1 MQIEELK
8 YTCNINIF
16 VLFINPSSL
25 KKTAEHRKTVLQ
37 WKKALEEKK
46 AAVPFS
52 EIEGDK
58 SDGNLLATYDCSS
71 SWKSLA
77 RLLVKKHT
85 VKSKLSC
92 FAWDMAFDLIIE
104 KQRKRWFR
112 IFSQLL
118 KPLIK
123 CHKHTS
129 PMCCSLKSTSMRVLN
144 ESLYGSAE
152 LTEVMKGN
160 LNLTIKNLIYQNY
173 FGH

>member
-58 SDGNLLATYDCSS
+58 SDGKLTSHI
-71 SWKSLA
+71 
-77 RLLVKKHT
+77 RLQQFLEKFGEAAFEKAYTKKQ
-85 VKSKLSC
+85 
-92 FAWDMAFDLIIE
+92 I
-104 KQRKRWFR
+104 
-112 IFSQLL
+112 QLL
-118 KPLIK
+118 CMGYGLRPNNRETKKKMVQDLLPVIK
-123 CHKHTS
+123 AIDN
-129 PMCCSLKSTSMRVLN
+129 VLQSQVNLDEGTQRITLRISRADWSN
-144 ESLYGSAE
+144 ER
-152 LTEVMKGN
+152 
-160 LNLTIKNLIYQNY
+160 
-173 FGH
+173 